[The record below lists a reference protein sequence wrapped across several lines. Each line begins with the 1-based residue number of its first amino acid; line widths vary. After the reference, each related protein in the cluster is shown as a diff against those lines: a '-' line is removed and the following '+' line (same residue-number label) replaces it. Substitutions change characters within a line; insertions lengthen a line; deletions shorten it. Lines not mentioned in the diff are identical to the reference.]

1 MGNLGPKLLEE
12 LQCENVF
19 TIGGIGI
26 SESVVVTWIIMA
38 VFLLAAILL
47 TRNLKV
53 ENPGRGQLMLEYI
66 VTWLQ
71 GIGEGIIGEEEKG
84 YASYLTSILI
94 YLGASQAISVVT
106 MIEMYIAPE
115 MVTETSIGLSSM
127 FTSSSMIVAIIVVGI
142 APAICE
148 EAVFRGVFFNSIW
161 NQTHGKWIPILV
173 TAAVFGLFHG
183 SIIRFFPTFLLGI
196 VLGYLVYET
205 NNMFYNVM
213 FHAINNIIPVLV
225 LYGMQFL
232 MQLMARA
239 LGMNGSGMWNFVMDT
254 ATSQVSQLSPAFM
267 GIYIIDGGVGLAIL
281 YLGNH
286 VLHLGREGYPKEL
299 FPKEKRKQQ
308 FIWLALA
315 LALAVTG
322 GMMIVAGTIQDLH
335 F

>member
-1 MGNLGPKLLEE
+1 MVGKVKDMENEKKQLRLWQGLLVIVLAGLEVFGFSSFLPQWLGMGRSLIGELILLGTAVGAVAVFGGKFRSVFPIHKPKLTE
-12 LQCENVF
+12 VMG
-19 TIGGIGI
+19 T
-26 SESVVVTWIIMA
+26 
-38 VFLLAAILL
+38 
-47 TRNLKV
+47 
-53 ENPGRGQLMLEYI
+53 
-66 VTWLQ
+66 
-71 GIGEGIIGEEEKG
+71 
-84 YASYLTSILI
+84 ILI

-267 GIYIIDGGVGLAIL
+267 GIYMIDGGVGLAIL

-322 GMMIVAGTIQDLH
+322 GMMIVADTIQGLH

>member
-1 MGNLGPKLLEE
+1 MVGKVKDMENEKKQLRLWQGLLVIILAGLEVFVFSGFLPQWLGMGRSLIGELILLGTAVGAVAVFHGNFRSVFPIHKPKLTEVMGTL
-12 LQCENVF
+12 
-19 TIGGIGI
+19 
-26 SESVVVTWIIMA
+26 
-38 VFLLAAILL
+38 
-47 TRNLKV
+47 
-53 ENPGRGQLMLEYI
+53 
-66 VTWLQ
+66 
-71 GIGEGIIGEEEKG
+71 
-84 YASYLTSILI
+84 LI

-267 GIYIIDGGVGLAIL
+267 GIYMIDGGVGLAIL

>member
-1 MGNLGPKLLEE
+1 MVGKVKDMENEKKQLRLWQGLLVIILAGLEVFVFSGFLPQWLGMGRSLIGELILLGMAVGAVAVFHGNFRSVFPIHKPKLTE
-12 LQCENVF
+12 VMG
-19 TIGGIGI
+19 T
-26 SESVVVTWIIMA
+26 
-38 VFLLAAILL
+38 
-47 TRNLKV
+47 
-53 ENPGRGQLMLEYI
+53 
-66 VTWLQ
+66 
-71 GIGEGIIGEEEKG
+71 
-84 YASYLTSILI
+84 ILI

-267 GIYIIDGGVGLAIL
+267 GIYMIDGGVGLAIL

-299 FPKEKRKQQ
+299 FSKEKRKQQ

-322 GMMIVAGTIQDLH
+322 GMMIVADTIQGLH

>member
-1 MGNLGPKLLEE
+1 MVGKVKYMENEKKQLRLWQGLLVIILAGLEVFVFSGFLPQWLGMGRSLIGELILLGTAVGAVAVFHGNFRSVFPIHKPKLTE
-12 LQCENVF
+12 VMG
-19 TIGGIGI
+19 T
-26 SESVVVTWIIMA
+26 
-38 VFLLAAILL
+38 
-47 TRNLKV
+47 
-53 ENPGRGQLMLEYI
+53 
-66 VTWLQ
+66 
-71 GIGEGIIGEEEKG
+71 
-84 YASYLTSILI
+84 ILI

-161 NQTHGKWIPILV
+161 NQTHGKWIPIIV

-267 GIYIIDGGVGLAIL
+267 GIYMIDGGVGLAIL

-308 FIWLALA
+308 FIWLTLA

-322 GMMIVAGTIQDLH
+322 GMMIVAGTIQGLH

>member
-1 MGNLGPKLLEE
+1 MVGKVKYMENEKKQLRLWQGLLVIILAGLEVFVFSDFLPQWLGMGRSLIGELILLGTAVGAVAVFGGKIRSVFPIHKPKLTE
-12 LQCENVF
+12 VMG
-19 TIGGIGI
+19 T
-26 SESVVVTWIIMA
+26 
-38 VFLLAAILL
+38 
-47 TRNLKV
+47 
-53 ENPGRGQLMLEYI
+53 
-66 VTWLQ
+66 
-71 GIGEGIIGEEEKG
+71 
-84 YASYLTSILI
+84 ILI

-161 NQTHGKWIPILV
+161 NQTHGKWISILV

-267 GIYIIDGGVGLAIL
+267 GIYMIDGGVGLAIL

>member
-1 MGNLGPKLLEE
+1 MVGKVKYMENEKKQLRLWQGLLVIILAGLEVFVFSGFLPQWLGMGRSLIGELILLGTAVGAVAVFGGKFRSVFPIHKPKLTE
-12 LQCENVF
+12 VMG
-19 TIGGIGI
+19 T
-26 SESVVVTWIIMA
+26 
-38 VFLLAAILL
+38 
-47 TRNLKV
+47 
-53 ENPGRGQLMLEYI
+53 
-66 VTWLQ
+66 
-71 GIGEGIIGEEEKG
+71 
-84 YASYLTSILI
+84 ILI

-267 GIYIIDGGVGLAIL
+267 GIYMIDGGVGLAIL

-322 GMMIVAGTIQDLH
+322 GMMIVAGTIQGLH

>member
-1 MGNLGPKLLEE
+1 MKDLGKEKKQLRLWQGLLVIILAGLEVFVFSDFLPQWLGMGRSLIGELILLGTAVGAVAVFGGKFRSVFPIHKPKLTE
-12 LQCENVF
+12 VMG
-19 TIGGIGI
+19 T
-26 SESVVVTWIIMA
+26 
-38 VFLLAAILL
+38 
-47 TRNLKV
+47 
-53 ENPGRGQLMLEYI
+53 
-66 VTWLQ
+66 
-71 GIGEGIIGEEEKG
+71 
-84 YASYLTSILI
+84 ILI

-267 GIYIIDGGVGLAIL
+267 GIYMIDGGVGLAIL

>member
-1 MGNLGPKLLEE
+1 MFGGNFRSVFPIHKPKLTE
-12 LQCENVF
+12 VMG
-19 TIGGIGI
+19 T
-26 SESVVVTWIIMA
+26 
-38 VFLLAAILL
+38 
-47 TRNLKV
+47 
-53 ENPGRGQLMLEYI
+53 
-66 VTWLQ
+66 
-71 GIGEGIIGEEEKG
+71 
-84 YASYLTSILI
+84 ILI

-148 EAVFRGVFFNSIW
+148 EAVFRGVFFNAIW
-161 NQTHGKWIPILV
+161 NKTHGKWIPILV

-205 NNMFYNVM
+205 NNMLYNVM

-225 LYGMQFL
+225 LYGLQFL

-267 GIYIIDGGVGLAIL
+267 GIYMIDGGVGLAIL

-322 GMMIVAGTIQDLH
+322 GMMIVADTIQGLH

>member
-1 MGNLGPKLLEE
+1 MVGKVKDMENEKKQLRLWQGLLVIILAGLEVFVFSGFLPQWLGMGRSLIGELILLGTAVGAVAVFHGNFRSVFPIHKPKLTEVMGTL
-12 LQCENVF
+12 
-19 TIGGIGI
+19 
-26 SESVVVTWIIMA
+26 
-38 VFLLAAILL
+38 
-47 TRNLKV
+47 
-53 ENPGRGQLMLEYI
+53 
-66 VTWLQ
+66 
-71 GIGEGIIGEEEKG
+71 
-84 YASYLTSILI
+84 LI

-232 MQLMARA
+232 MQLMARV

-267 GIYIIDGGVGLAIL
+267 GIYMIDGGVGLAIL

-322 GMMIVAGTIQDLH
+322 AMMIVAGTIQDLH

>member
-1 MGNLGPKLLEE
+1 MVKVKYMENEKKQLRLWQGLLVIILAGLEVFVFSDFLPQWLGMGRSLIGELILLGTAVGAVAVFGGKFRSVFPIHKPKLTE
-12 LQCENVF
+12 VMG
-19 TIGGIGI
+19 T
-26 SESVVVTWIIMA
+26 
-38 VFLLAAILL
+38 
-47 TRNLKV
+47 
-53 ENPGRGQLMLEYI
+53 
-66 VTWLQ
+66 
-71 GIGEGIIGEEEKG
+71 
-84 YASYLTSILI
+84 ILI

-161 NQTHGKWIPILV
+161 NQTHGKWIPIIV

-205 NNMFYNVM
+205 NNMLYNVM

-267 GIYIIDGGVGLAIL
+267 GIYMIDGGVGLAIL

-322 GMMIVAGTIQDLH
+322 GMMIVAGTIQGLH

>member
-1 MGNLGPKLLEE
+1 MVGKVKDMENEKKQLRLWQGLLVIILAGLEIFVFSGFLPQWLGMGRSLIGELILLGMAVGAVAVFHGNFRSVFPIHKPKLTE
-12 LQCENVF
+12 VMG
-19 TIGGIGI
+19 T
-26 SESVVVTWIIMA
+26 
-38 VFLLAAILL
+38 
-47 TRNLKV
+47 
-53 ENPGRGQLMLEYI
+53 
-66 VTWLQ
+66 
-71 GIGEGIIGEEEKG
+71 
-84 YASYLTSILI
+84 ILI

-161 NQTHGKWIPILV
+161 NQTHGKWIPIIV

-232 MQLMARA
+232 MQLMARV

-267 GIYIIDGGVGLAIL
+267 GIYMIDGGVGLAIL

-322 GMMIVAGTIQDLH
+322 GMMIVAGTIQGLH

>member
-1 MGNLGPKLLEE
+1 MGRSLIGELILLGTAVGAVAVFHGKFRSVFPIHKPKLTE
-12 LQCENVF
+12 VMG
-19 TIGGIGI
+19 T
-26 SESVVVTWIIMA
+26 
-38 VFLLAAILL
+38 
-47 TRNLKV
+47 
-53 ENPGRGQLMLEYI
+53 
-66 VTWLQ
+66 
-71 GIGEGIIGEEEKG
+71 
-84 YASYLTSILI
+84 ILI

-267 GIYIIDGGVGLAIL
+267 GIYMIDGGVGLAIL

-322 GMMIVAGTIQDLH
+322 GMMIVAGTIQGLH

>member
-1 MGNLGPKLLEE
+1 MVGKVKYMENEKKQLRLWQGLLVIILAGLEIFVFSGFLPQWLGMGRSLIGELILLGTAVGAVAVFGGKFRSVFPIHKPKLTE
-12 LQCENVF
+12 VMG
-19 TIGGIGI
+19 T
-26 SESVVVTWIIMA
+26 
-38 VFLLAAILL
+38 
-47 TRNLKV
+47 
-53 ENPGRGQLMLEYI
+53 
-66 VTWLQ
+66 
-71 GIGEGIIGEEEKG
+71 
-84 YASYLTSILI
+84 ILI

-148 EAVFRGVFFNSIW
+148 EAVFRGVFFNSVW
-161 NQTHGKWIPILV
+161 NQTHGKWIPIIV

-267 GIYIIDGGVGLAIL
+267 GIYMIDGGVGLAIL

-322 GMMIVAGTIQDLH
+322 GMMIIAGTIQGLH

>member
-1 MGNLGPKLLEE
+1 MFSDFLPQWLGMGRSLIGELILLGTAVGAVAVFGGKFRSVFPIHKPKLTE
-12 LQCENVF
+12 VMG
-19 TIGGIGI
+19 T
-26 SESVVVTWIIMA
+26 
-38 VFLLAAILL
+38 
-47 TRNLKV
+47 
-53 ENPGRGQLMLEYI
+53 
-66 VTWLQ
+66 
-71 GIGEGIIGEEEKG
+71 
-84 YASYLTSILI
+84 ILI

-161 NQTHGKWIPILV
+161 NQTHGKWIPIIV

-267 GIYIIDGGVGLAIL
+267 GIYMIDGGVGLAIL

-308 FIWLALA
+308 FIWLTLA

-322 GMMIVAGTIQDLH
+322 GMMIVAGTLQGLH

>member
-1 MGNLGPKLLEE
+1 MVGKVKDMENEKKQLRLWQGLLVIILAGLEVFVFSDFLPQWLEMGRSLIGELILLGTAVGAVAVFGGKFRSVFPIHKPKLTE
-12 LQCENVF
+12 VMG
-19 TIGGIGI
+19 T
-26 SESVVVTWIIMA
+26 
-38 VFLLAAILL
+38 
-47 TRNLKV
+47 
-53 ENPGRGQLMLEYI
+53 
-66 VTWLQ
+66 
-71 GIGEGIIGEEEKG
+71 
-84 YASYLTSILI
+84 ILI

-267 GIYIIDGGVGLAIL
+267 GIYMIDGSVGLAIL

>member
-1 MGNLGPKLLEE
+1 MVGKVKDMENEKKQLRLWQGLLVIILAGLEVFVFSDFLPQWLGMGRSLIGELILLGTAVGAVAVFGGKFRSVFPIHKPKLTE
-12 LQCENVF
+12 VMG
-19 TIGGIGI
+19 T
-26 SESVVVTWIIMA
+26 
-38 VFLLAAILL
+38 
-47 TRNLKV
+47 
-53 ENPGRGQLMLEYI
+53 
-66 VTWLQ
+66 
-71 GIGEGIIGEEEKG
+71 
-84 YASYLTSILI
+84 ILI

-161 NQTHGKWIPILV
+161 NQTHGKWIPIIV

-267 GIYIIDGGVGLAIL
+267 GIYMIDGGVGLAIL

-322 GMMIVAGTIQDLH
+322 GMMIVASTIQGLH

>member
-1 MGNLGPKLLEE
+1 MENEKKQLRLWQGLLVIILAGLEVFVFSDFLPQWLGMGRSLIGELILLGTAVGAVAAFGGKFRSVFPIHKPKLTE
-12 LQCENVF
+12 VMG
-19 TIGGIGI
+19 T
-26 SESVVVTWIIMA
+26 
-38 VFLLAAILL
+38 
-47 TRNLKV
+47 
-53 ENPGRGQLMLEYI
+53 
-66 VTWLQ
+66 
-71 GIGEGIIGEEEKG
+71 
-84 YASYLTSILI
+84 ILI

-267 GIYIIDGGVGLAIL
+267 GIYMIDGGVGLAIL

-322 GMMIVAGTIQDLH
+322 SMMIVAGTIQGLH

>member
-1 MGNLGPKLLEE
+1 MVGKVKYMENEKKQLRLWQGLLVIILAGLEIFVFSGFLPQWLGMGRSLIGELILLGTAVGAVAVFGGKFRSVFPIHKPKLTE
-12 LQCENVF
+12 VMG
-19 TIGGIGI
+19 T
-26 SESVVVTWIIMA
+26 
-38 VFLLAAILL
+38 
-47 TRNLKV
+47 
-53 ENPGRGQLMLEYI
+53 
-66 VTWLQ
+66 
-71 GIGEGIIGEEEKG
+71 
-84 YASYLTSILI
+84 ILI

-148 EAVFRGVFFNSIW
+148 EAVFRGVFFNSVW

-239 LGMNGSGMWNFVMDT
+239 RGMNGSGMWNFVMDT

-267 GIYIIDGGVGLAIL
+267 GIYMIDGGVGLAIL

-322 GMMIVAGTIQDLH
+322 GMMIVADTIQGLH

>member
-1 MGNLGPKLLEE
+1 MVGKVKDMENEKKQLRLWQGLLVIILAGLEVFVFSGFLPQWLGMGRSLIGELILLGTAVGAVAVFHGNFRSVFPIHKPKLTEVMGTL
-12 LQCENVF
+12 
-19 TIGGIGI
+19 
-26 SESVVVTWIIMA
+26 
-38 VFLLAAILL
+38 
-47 TRNLKV
+47 
-53 ENPGRGQLMLEYI
+53 
-66 VTWLQ
+66 
-71 GIGEGIIGEEEKG
+71 
-84 YASYLTSILI
+84 LI

-267 GIYIIDGGVGLAIL
+267 GIYMIDGGVGLAIL

-308 FIWLALA
+308 FIWMALA

-335 F
+335 I

>member
-1 MGNLGPKLLEE
+1 MFSDFLPQWLGMGRSLIGELILLGTAVGAVAVFGGKFRSVFPIHKPKLTE
-12 LQCENVF
+12 VMG
-19 TIGGIGI
+19 T
-26 SESVVVTWIIMA
+26 
-38 VFLLAAILL
+38 
-47 TRNLKV
+47 
-53 ENPGRGQLMLEYI
+53 
-66 VTWLQ
+66 
-71 GIGEGIIGEEEKG
+71 
-84 YASYLTSILI
+84 ILI

-267 GIYIIDGGVGLAIL
+267 GIYMIDGGVGLAIL

>member
-1 MGNLGPKLLEE
+1 MVGKVKDMENEKKQLRLWQGLLVIVLAGLEVFGFSSFLPQWLGMGRSLIGELILLGTAVGAVAVFHGNFRSVFPIHKPKLTE
-12 LQCENVF
+12 VMG
-19 TIGGIGI
+19 T
-26 SESVVVTWIIMA
+26 
-38 VFLLAAILL
+38 
-47 TRNLKV
+47 
-53 ENPGRGQLMLEYI
+53 
-66 VTWLQ
+66 
-71 GIGEGIIGEEEKG
+71 
-84 YASYLTSILI
+84 ILI

-267 GIYIIDGGVGLAIL
+267 GIYMIDGGVGLAIL

>member
-1 MGNLGPKLLEE
+1 MVGKVKDMENEKKQLRLWQGLLVIILAGLEVFVFSGFLPQWLGMGRSLIGELILLGTAVGAVAVFHGNFRSVFPIHKPKLTEVMGTL
-12 LQCENVF
+12 
-19 TIGGIGI
+19 
-26 SESVVVTWIIMA
+26 
-38 VFLLAAILL
+38 
-47 TRNLKV
+47 
-53 ENPGRGQLMLEYI
+53 
-66 VTWLQ
+66 
-71 GIGEGIIGEEEKG
+71 
-84 YASYLTSILI
+84 LI

-148 EAVFRGVFFNSIW
+148 EAVFRGVFFYSIW

-267 GIYIIDGGVGLAIL
+267 GIYMIDGGVGLAIL

-308 FIWLALA
+308 FIWLTLA

-322 GMMIVAGTIQDLH
+322 GMMIVAGTIQGLH

>member
-1 MGNLGPKLLEE
+1 MVGKVKYMENEKKQLRLWQGLLVIILAGLEVFVFSDFLPQWLGMGRSLIGELILLGIAVGAVAVFGGKFRSVFPIHKPKLTE
-12 LQCENVF
+12 VMG
-19 TIGGIGI
+19 T
-26 SESVVVTWIIMA
+26 
-38 VFLLAAILL
+38 
-47 TRNLKV
+47 
-53 ENPGRGQLMLEYI
+53 
-66 VTWLQ
+66 
-71 GIGEGIIGEEEKG
+71 
-84 YASYLTSILI
+84 ILI

-267 GIYIIDGGVGLAIL
+267 GIYMIDGGVGLAIL

>member
-1 MGNLGPKLLEE
+1 MVGKVKYMGKEKKQLRLWQGLLVIILAGLEVFVFSDFLPQWLGMGRSLIGELILLGTAVGAVAVFGGKFRSVFPIHKPKLTE
-12 LQCENVF
+12 VMG
-19 TIGGIGI
+19 T
-26 SESVVVTWIIMA
+26 
-38 VFLLAAILL
+38 
-47 TRNLKV
+47 
-53 ENPGRGQLMLEYI
+53 
-66 VTWLQ
+66 
-71 GIGEGIIGEEEKG
+71 
-84 YASYLTSILI
+84 ILI

-267 GIYIIDGGVGLAIL
+267 GIYMIDGGVGLAIL

>member
-1 MGNLGPKLLEE
+1 MVKVKYMENEKKQLRLWQGLLVIILAGLEVFVFSDFLPQWLGMGRSLIGELILLGTAVGAVAVFGGKFRSVFPIHKPKLTE
-12 LQCENVF
+12 VMG
-19 TIGGIGI
+19 T
-26 SESVVVTWIIMA
+26 
-38 VFLLAAILL
+38 
-47 TRNLKV
+47 
-53 ENPGRGQLMLEYI
+53 
-66 VTWLQ
+66 
-71 GIGEGIIGEEEKG
+71 
-84 YASYLTSILI
+84 ILI

-127 FTSSSMIVAIIVVGI
+127 FTSSSMIVAIVVVGI

-267 GIYIIDGGVGLAIL
+267 GIYMIDGGVGLAIL

-308 FIWLALA
+308 FIWLALT

-322 GMMIVAGTIQDLH
+322 GMMIIAGTIQDLH

>member
-1 MGNLGPKLLEE
+1 MIGELILLGTAVGAVAVFGGKFRSVFPIHKPKLTE
-12 LQCENVF
+12 VMG
-19 TIGGIGI
+19 T
-26 SESVVVTWIIMA
+26 
-38 VFLLAAILL
+38 
-47 TRNLKV
+47 
-53 ENPGRGQLMLEYI
+53 
-66 VTWLQ
+66 
-71 GIGEGIIGEEEKG
+71 
-84 YASYLTSILI
+84 ILI

-161 NQTHGKWIPILV
+161 NQTHGKWIPIIV

-267 GIYIIDGGVGLAIL
+267 GIYMIDGGVGLAIL

-299 FPKEKRKQQ
+299 FPKEKRTQQ
-308 FIWLALA
+308 FIWLTLA

-322 GMMIVAGTIQDLH
+322 GMMIVACTLQGLH

>member
-1 MGNLGPKLLEE
+1 MVGKVKYMGKEKKQLRLWQGLLVIILAGLEVFVFSDFLPQWLGMGRSLIGELILLDTAVGAVAVFGGKFRSVFPIHKPKLTE
-12 LQCENVF
+12 VMG
-19 TIGGIGI
+19 T
-26 SESVVVTWIIMA
+26 
-38 VFLLAAILL
+38 
-47 TRNLKV
+47 
-53 ENPGRGQLMLEYI
+53 
-66 VTWLQ
+66 
-71 GIGEGIIGEEEKG
+71 
-84 YASYLTSILI
+84 ILI

-267 GIYIIDGGVGLAIL
+267 GIYMIDGGVGLAIL

>member
-1 MGNLGPKLLEE
+1 MVGKVKYMENEKKQLRLWQGLLVIVLAGLEVFGFSSFLPQWLGMGRSLIGELILLGTAVGAVAVFHGNFRSVFPIHKPKLTEVMGTL
-12 LQCENVF
+12 
-19 TIGGIGI
+19 
-26 SESVVVTWIIMA
+26 
-38 VFLLAAILL
+38 
-47 TRNLKV
+47 
-53 ENPGRGQLMLEYI
+53 
-66 VTWLQ
+66 
-71 GIGEGIIGEEEKG
+71 
-84 YASYLTSILI
+84 LI

-232 MQLMARA
+232 MQLMARV

-267 GIYIIDGGVGLAIL
+267 GIYMIDGGVGLAIL

-322 GMMIVAGTIQDLH
+322 GMMIVAGTIQGLH

>member
-1 MGNLGPKLLEE
+1 MDGKVKYMENEKKQLRLWQGLLVIILAGLEVFVFSDFLPQWLGMGRSLIGELILLGTAVGAVAVFGGKFRSVFPIHKPKLTE
-12 LQCENVF
+12 VMG
-19 TIGGIGI
+19 T
-26 SESVVVTWIIMA
+26 
-38 VFLLAAILL
+38 
-47 TRNLKV
+47 
-53 ENPGRGQLMLEYI
+53 
-66 VTWLQ
+66 
-71 GIGEGIIGEEEKG
+71 
-84 YASYLTSILI
+84 ILI
-94 YLGASQAISVVT
+94 YFGASQAISVVT

-205 NNMFYNVM
+205 NNMLYNVM
-213 FHAINNIIPVLV
+213 FHAINNIIPGLV

-267 GIYIIDGGVGLAIL
+267 GIYMIDGGVGLAIL

-322 GMMIVAGTIQDLH
+322 GMMIVAGTIQGLH

>member
-1 MGNLGPKLLEE
+1 MVGKVKYMENEKKQLRLWQGLLVIILAGLEVFVFSGFLPQWLGMGRSLIGELILLGTAVGAVAVFHGNFRSVFPIHKPKLTE
-12 LQCENVF
+12 VMG
-19 TIGGIGI
+19 T
-26 SESVVVTWIIMA
+26 
-38 VFLLAAILL
+38 
-47 TRNLKV
+47 
-53 ENPGRGQLMLEYI
+53 
-66 VTWLQ
+66 
-71 GIGEGIIGEEEKG
+71 
-84 YASYLTSILI
+84 ILI

-267 GIYIIDGGVGLAIL
+267 GIYMIDGGVGLAIL

>member
-1 MGNLGPKLLEE
+1 MFSDFLPQWLGMGRSLIGELILLGTAVGAVAVFGGKFRSVFPIHKPKLTE
-12 LQCENVF
+12 VMG
-19 TIGGIGI
+19 T
-26 SESVVVTWIIMA
+26 
-38 VFLLAAILL
+38 
-47 TRNLKV
+47 
-53 ENPGRGQLMLEYI
+53 
-66 VTWLQ
+66 
-71 GIGEGIIGEEEKG
+71 
-84 YASYLTSILI
+84 ILI

-142 APAICE
+142 APSICE

-267 GIYIIDGGVGLAIL
+267 GIYMIDGGVGLAIL

-322 GMMIVAGTIQDLH
+322 GMMIIAGTMQGLH
-335 F
+335 C

>member
-1 MGNLGPKLLEE
+1 MVGKVKYMENEKKQLRLWQGLLVIILAGLEVFVFSDFLPQWLGMGRSLIGELILLGTAVGAVAVFGGKFRSVFPIHKPKLTE
-12 LQCENVF
+12 VMG
-19 TIGGIGI
+19 T
-26 SESVVVTWIIMA
+26 
-38 VFLLAAILL
+38 
-47 TRNLKV
+47 
-53 ENPGRGQLMLEYI
+53 
-66 VTWLQ
+66 
-71 GIGEGIIGEEEKG
+71 
-84 YASYLTSILI
+84 ILI
-94 YLGASQAISVVT
+94 YLGASQAISVV

-161 NQTHGKWIPILV
+161 NQTHGKWVPILV

-232 MQLMARA
+232 MQLMARV

-267 GIYIIDGGVGLAIL
+267 GIYMIDGGVGLAIL

-322 GMMIVAGTIQDLH
+322 AMMIVAGTIQDLH

>member
-1 MGNLGPKLLEE
+1 MENEKKQLRLWQGLLVIILAGLEVFVFSDFLPQWLGMGRSLIGELILLGTAVGAVAVFGGKFRSVFPIHKPKLTE
-12 LQCENVF
+12 VMG
-19 TIGGIGI
+19 T
-26 SESVVVTWIIMA
+26 
-38 VFLLAAILL
+38 
-47 TRNLKV
+47 
-53 ENPGRGQLMLEYI
+53 
-66 VTWLQ
+66 
-71 GIGEGIIGEEEKG
+71 
-84 YASYLTSILI
+84 ILI

-161 NQTHGKWIPILV
+161 NQTHGKWVPIIV

-183 SIIRFFPTFLLGI
+183 SITRFFPTFLLGI

-213 FHAINNIIPVLV
+213 FHAINNIIPVLA

-239 LGMNGSGMWNFVMDT
+239 LGMYGSGMWNFVMDT
-254 ATSQVSQLSPAFM
+254 ATIQVSQLSPAFM
-267 GIYIIDGGVGLAIL
+267 GIYMIDGSVGLAIL

-322 GMMIVAGTIQDLH
+322 GMMIVAGTLQGLH

>member
-1 MGNLGPKLLEE
+1 MVGKVKYMENEKKQLRLWQGLLVIILAGLEIFVFSGFLPQWLGMGRSLIGELILLGMAVGAVAVFHGNFRSVFPIHKPKLTE
-12 LQCENVF
+12 VMG
-19 TIGGIGI
+19 T
-26 SESVVVTWIIMA
+26 
-38 VFLLAAILL
+38 
-47 TRNLKV
+47 
-53 ENPGRGQLMLEYI
+53 
-66 VTWLQ
+66 
-71 GIGEGIIGEEEKG
+71 
-84 YASYLTSILI
+84 ILI

-161 NQTHGKWIPILV
+161 NQTHGKWIPIIV

-232 MQLMARA
+232 MQLMARV

-267 GIYIIDGGVGLAIL
+267 GIYMIDGGVGLAIL

-322 GMMIVAGTIQDLH
+322 GMMIVAGTIQNLH

>member
-1 MGNLGPKLLEE
+1 MVGKVKYMENEKKQLRLWQGLLVIILAGLEVFVFSGFLPQWLGMGRSLIGELILLGTAVGAVAVFHGNFRSVFPIHKPKLTE
-12 LQCENVF
+12 VMG
-19 TIGGIGI
+19 T
-26 SESVVVTWIIMA
+26 
-38 VFLLAAILL
+38 
-47 TRNLKV
+47 
-53 ENPGRGQLMLEYI
+53 
-66 VTWLQ
+66 
-71 GIGEGIIGEEEKG
+71 
-84 YASYLTSILI
+84 ILI

-161 NQTHGKWIPILV
+161 NQTHGKWIPIIV

-267 GIYIIDGGVGLAIL
+267 GIYMIDGGVGLAIL

-315 LALAVTG
+315 LALAVIG

>member
-1 MGNLGPKLLEE
+1 MENEKKQLRLWQGLLVIILAGLEVFVFSDFLPQWLGMGRSLIGELILLGTAVGAVAVFGGKFRSVFPIHKPKLTE
-12 LQCENVF
+12 VMG
-19 TIGGIGI
+19 T
-26 SESVVVTWIIMA
+26 
-38 VFLLAAILL
+38 
-47 TRNLKV
+47 
-53 ENPGRGQLMLEYI
+53 
-66 VTWLQ
+66 
-71 GIGEGIIGEEEKG
+71 
-84 YASYLTSILI
+84 ILI

-127 FTSSSMIVAIIVVGI
+127 FTSSSMVVAIIVVGI

-161 NQTHGKWIPILV
+161 NQTHGKWIPIIV

-183 SIIRFFPTFLLGI
+183 SITRFFPTFLLGI

-213 FHAINNIIPVLV
+213 FHAINNIIPVLA

-239 LGMNGSGMWNFVMDT
+239 LGMYGSGMWNFVMDT

-267 GIYIIDGGVGLAIL
+267 GIYMIDGSVGLAIL

-322 GMMIVAGTIQDLH
+322 GMMIVAGTLQGLH

>member
-1 MGNLGPKLLEE
+1 MIGELILLGTAVGAVIVFGGKIRSVFPIHKPKLTE
-12 LQCENVF
+12 VMG
-19 TIGGIGI
+19 T
-26 SESVVVTWIIMA
+26 
-38 VFLLAAILL
+38 
-47 TRNLKV
+47 
-53 ENPGRGQLMLEYI
+53 
-66 VTWLQ
+66 
-71 GIGEGIIGEEEKG
+71 
-84 YASYLTSILI
+84 ILI

-267 GIYIIDGGVGLAIL
+267 GIYMIDGGVGLAIL

-308 FIWLALA
+308 FIWLALT

-322 GMMIVAGTIQDLH
+322 GMMIIAGTIQDLH